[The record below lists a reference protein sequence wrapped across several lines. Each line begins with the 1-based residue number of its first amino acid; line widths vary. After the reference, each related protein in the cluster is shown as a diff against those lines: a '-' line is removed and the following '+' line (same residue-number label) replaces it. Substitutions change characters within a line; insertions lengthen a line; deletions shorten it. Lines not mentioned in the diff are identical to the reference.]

1 MAGQM
6 VHREPVNDRHIIPMH
21 IYLPGTY
28 AVGFISHSGQLLE
41 TKKLVVT
48 GD

>member
-1 MAGQM
+1 
-6 VHREPVNDRHIIPMH
+6 
-21 IYLPGTY
+21 LPGNY
-28 AVGFISHSGQLLE
+28 LVGFISSSGQLLE